1 MSLGAEGDSFYEYL
15 IKAYVQSGERDKQGL
30 ELYQKSVVGA
40 KKHLV
45 K

>member
-15 IKAYVQSGERDKQGL
+15 IKAYVQSGERDHEGL
-30 ELYQKSVVGA
+30 DMYQNSVVGA
-40 KKHLV
+40 KKYLV

>member
-15 IKAYVQSGERDKQGL
+15 IKAYVQSGFTDRQALDMYE
-30 ELYQKSVVGA
+30 KSVIGA
-40 KKHLV
+40 KKYLV